1 MRWEGLKI
9 KEFAKNKKL
18 SLQKVADAVGVSR
31 QTVNDW
37 IKGQIPK
44 GNHLLLLCKY
54 FNKNPDIFFISD
66 IQNYISVPVH
76 RQRMNSKITKSTQEA
91 ALSLSKEYLN
101 FFRNHKN
108 SEIVPVI
115 RIQERDIVNAR
126 KIANDLR
133 ALAGIA
139 EDKPI
144 DYKHTFVLT
153 EKLGIHVIFR
163 DFPGSIKSYAFY
175 TKISDHRIVFVNNN
189 TNIIDLI
196 FPLLHETVHAVRD
209 ELTSYGGY
217 DQAEEEFC
225 DLVANFIQFPES
237 YVSMVY
243 NTVKGL
249 NIPVQINK
257 LKYCAKINHHSLHG
271 IIKAM
276 KLNSI
281 NLKLNVGGAD
291 SNIRKE
297 FPTIA
302 EIIFEGDD
310 ARKFIQNL
318 MRYSNNFFEVIMEQ
332 ADTLSNRKLAEILGI
347 ESTLDA
353 QEIQAELLNCKQE
366 YEYTL

>member
-54 FNKNPDIFFISD
+54 FNTNPDIFFISD

-91 ALSLSKEYLN
+91 AMSLSKEYLN
-101 FFRNHKN
+101 LFRNHKN

-115 RIQERDIVNAR
+115 RIQERNVVNAR

-133 ALAGIA
+133 AMAGIA

-144 DYKHTFVLT
+144 DYKHTFVLP

-163 DFPGSIKSYAFY
+163 DFPDSIKSYAFY

-209 ELTSYGGY
+209 ELTSEGEY
-217 DQAEEEFC
+217 DQTEEEIC

-243 NTVKGL
+243 NTINDL
-249 NIPVQINK
+249 NAPLQVNTLKNFSKTNK
-257 LKYCAKINHHSLHG
+257 HALNG
-271 IIKAM
+271 IKKAFEN
-276 KLNSI
+276 NSFAFQ
-281 NLKLNVGGAD
+281 LNVGGAD
-291 SNIRKE
+291 SNLKKE
-297 FPTIA
+297 FPTIG
-302 EIIFEGDD
+302 EIVFEGND
-310 ARKFIQNL
+310 ARKFIHNL
-318 MRYSNNFFEVIMEQ
+318 KKLSNNFLKVIIEQ
-332 ADTLSNRKLAEILGI
+332 ADTLSHRKLAEILGI
-347 ESTLDA
+347 ESVLDA
-353 QEIQAELLNCKQE
+353 QEIQSELLNCKQE
-366 YEYTL
+366 YEYIM